1 MVQKEYAIYK
11 KERKYMVNERKT
23 KWIDDIKVE
32 AKSKGMRKLRSMY
45 CILNG
50 YYKAN
55 LDFLFPLCH
64 SNSPNSYFEL

>member
-11 KERKYMVNERKT
+11 TERKYTINERKT
-23 KWIDDIKVE
+23 TWIDIQVV

-45 CILNG
+45 SILNG

-55 LDFLFPLCH
+55 LDFLFPLYH
-64 SNSPNSYFEL
+64 TNSPNGYFEL